1 MSVIKE
7 TIYETPDIPEVE
19 EIQEPETF
27 ENKEVERVHLDV
39 DAAIKRFA
47 GRFISAEDSDFS
59 AFEHRRR
66 PKGYSTGHYV
76 IEYVGPEFDKPETPE
91 QKYNRLVME
100 ISELKEQVD
109 NGRENLKPNIS
120 LTKEHLDQMMK
131 QLEVINLKKAN
142 SDTSLLKAAAS
153 DSKPSNATP
162 GGSSSNLDSL
172 MIARFEARVRKL
184 EEALGTVD
192 FSANEFVSPGPLVN
206 AIDDLRLR
214 IESLNP
220 SNLEAI
226 ETRLNSALAK
236 QNQIHEKKD
245 VNDELTAQVNEIF
258 KLVNKFRDSSQTV
271 SAVVKRLKALAQI
284 HEQAS
289 EFSSKLNEL
298 YASKNNMAESLDVNR
313 GTLKEFSDEFKNVIE
328 NIRRE
333 IEGVRKH
340 VGQ

>member
-1 MSVIKE
+1 MSIIKE
-7 TIYETPDIPEVE
+7 TIYETPDVPEVE
-19 EIQEPETF
+19 ELQEPETF

-39 DAAIKRFA
+39 DAALKRFA
-47 GRFISAEDSDFS
+47 GRFISSEDSDFS

-76 IEYVGPEFDKPETPE
+76 IEYVGPEFDQSETPE

-109 NGRENLKPNIS
+109 NGNENVKPNIN
-120 LTKEHLDQMMK
+120 LTKEHLDQVMK
-131 QLEVINLKKAN
+131 QLETIILKKAN
-142 SDTSLLKAAAS
+142 SDTPILKAS
-153 DSKPSNATP
+153 TMDSNHSTTTP
-162 GGSSSNLDSL
+162 GSSNLDSL
-172 MIARFEARVRKL
+172 MIARFEARVQKL

-192 FSANEFVSPGPLVN
+192 HSVNEFITPGPLVN

-236 QNQIHEKKD
+236 QNQIQEKKD
-245 VNDELTAQVNEIF
+245 VNDELTEQVNEIF

-271 SAVVKRLKALAQI
+271 SAVVKRLRALAQI

-298 YASKNNMAESLDVNR
+298 YVTKNNMAESLDANR

-333 IEGVRKH
+333 IEGVRK
-340 VGQ
+340 QIK

>member
-7 TIYETPDIPEVE
+7 TIYETPDIPEIE
-19 EIQEPETF
+19 EVIEPETF

-47 GRFISAEDSDFS
+47 GRFISAEDADFS

-76 IEYVGPEFDKPETPE
+76 IEYVGPEYDQSETPE
-91 QKYNRLVME
+91 QRYNRLVME
-100 ISELKEQVD
+100 ISELKEQVE
-109 NGRENLKPNIS
+109 NGQENATPNVG
-120 LTKEHLDQMMK
+120 LTKEHLDQVMR
-131 QLEVINLKKAN
+131 QLETINLKKAN
-142 SDTSLLKAAAS
+142 TDTQILKVS
-153 DSKPSNATP
+153 MPSKTTST
-162 GGSSSNLDSL
+162 GSSNLDSM

-192 FSANEFVSPGPLVN
+192 YSANEFISPGPLVT

-236 QNQIHEKKD
+236 QNQIQEKKD
-245 VNDELTAQVNEIF
+245 VNEEFTAQVNEIF
-258 KLVNKFRDSSQTV
+258 NVVNKFKDSNQTV
-271 SAVVKRLKALAQI
+271 SAIVKRLRALAQI

-298 YASKNNMAESLDVNR
+298 YATKNHMAESLDTNR
-313 GTLKEFSDEFKNVIE
+313 GTLKEYSDEFKNVIE

-333 IEGVRKH
+333 IEYVRKH
-340 VGQ
+340 VK